1 MIPVHA
7 VILSQISL
15 QILWSRNRDL
25 KTTHNTFGVCFMH
38 FSTFFD
44 NLSQTA
50 VYKKKMYSKYFNK
63 KRMIILGLKN
73 REIVAVVHQ
82 VRFI

>member
-1 MIPVHA
+1 
-7 VILSQISL
+7 
-15 QILWSRNRDL
+15 
-25 KTTHNTFGVCFMH
+25 MH

-50 VYKKKMYSKYFNK
+50 VYKKKTYSKYFNK

>member
-1 MIPVHA
+1 
-7 VILSQISL
+7 
-15 QILWSRNRDL
+15 
-25 KTTHNTFGVCFMH
+25 MH

-50 VYKKKMYSKYFNK
+50 VYKKKMYAKYFNK
-63 KRMIILGLKN
+63 KRMIILGLKK
-73 REIVAVVHQ
+73 REIVAVVRQ

>member
-1 MIPVHA
+1 
-7 VILSQISL
+7 
-15 QILWSRNRDL
+15 
-25 KTTHNTFGVCFMH
+25 MH

-50 VYKKKMYSKYFNK
+50 FYKKKKMYSKYFNK

>member
-1 MIPVHA
+1 
-7 VILSQISL
+7 
-15 QILWSRNRDL
+15 
-25 KTTHNTFGVCFMH
+25 MH

-50 VYKKKMYSKYFNK
+50 VYEKKMYSKYFNK
-63 KRMIILGLKN
+63 KRMIILGLKK